1 MATLQRLGDEA
12 MCPINLL
19 KMKIGRGPD
28 NDIVIEDDA
37 VSGQHAQ
44 ILVEPAQD
52 ENGAAT
58 YVVEDLDSTNH
69 TYVNNKEIK
78 SHTLVDGDIIR
89 LGTTRLKFSTREYTP
104 PQEDFQKTRKL
115 SGSKLSSFLFSK

>member
-12 MCPINLL
+12 LCPINLL

-37 VSGQHAQ
+37 VSGQHAL
-44 ILVEPAQD
+44 I
-52 ENGAAT
+52 
-58 YVVEDLDSTNH
+58 VVETAQGGEGESVFIIEDLGSTNH

-78 SHTLVDGDIIR
+78 RHTLSDGDIIR
-89 LGTTRLKFSTREYTP
+89 LGTTRLKFSAREYTP
-104 PQEDFQKTRKL
+104 PQEEFQKTRKL
-115 SGSKLSSFLFSK
+115 SGGKFSSFLFSK